1 MSESKSGRHITFF
14 NARLTSTISISLVL
28 FILGIV
34 VLMGI
39 LATRLSMYVKENM
52 GFSIVLKE
60 NVKESQV
67 KKLQKKLD
75 IAPYVRA
82 TQYISKEDALKE
94 LEVELGENPKD
105 LLGFNPL
112 QASIEVKLRS
122 DYAHPDSL
130 VWIEK
135 GLRKGTVAIDDIVYQ
150 KDLIQL
156 VNDNI
161 RRISFMLL
169 GLAVVLMLISF
180 ALISNTIRLGAYSK
194 RFIIHTMKLVGATPA
209 FIRKPFIISNII
221 NGIIGAFIAMALL
234 SGCVYYLLTEFD
246 NLYTLIDISSLFW
259 VFVIVLLLGVV
270 LTAISAWFAVNRYI
284 RMDRDN
290 LYYVQ
295 NHRK

>member
-150 KDLIQL
+150 NDLIQL

-290 LYYVQ
+290 LYYV
-295 NHRK
+295 

>member
-156 VNDNI
+156 VHDNI
-161 RRISFMLL
+161 RRRSFMLL

-290 LYYVQ
+290 LYYV
-295 NHRK
+295 

>member
-169 GLAVVLMLISF
+169 GLAGVLMLISF

-290 LYYVQ
+290 LYYV
-295 NHRK
+295 

>member
-259 VFVIVLLLGVV
+259 VFVIVILLGVV

-290 LYYVQ
+290 LYYV
-295 NHRK
+295 

>member
-130 VWIEK
+130 VWIE
-135 GLRKGTVAIDDIVYQ
+135 KGTVAIDDIVYQ

-290 LYYVQ
+290 LYYV
-295 NHRK
+295 

>member
-28 FILGIV
+28 FILGII

-60 NVKESQV
+60 DVKESQV

-130 VWIEK
+130 TWIEK

-290 LYYVQ
+290 LYYV
-295 NHRK
+295 

>member
-209 FIRKPFIISNII
+209 FIRKPFIISNIV

-246 NLYTLIDISSLFW
+246 NLYTLIDISSLLW

-290 LYYVQ
+290 LYYV
-295 NHRK
+295 

>member
-14 NARLTSTISISLVL
+14 HARLTSTISISLVL

-290 LYYVQ
+290 LYYV
-295 NHRK
+295 

>member
-246 NLYTLIDISSLFW
+246 NLYTLIVISSLFW

-290 LYYVQ
+290 LYYV
-295 NHRK
+295 

>member
-1 MSESKSGRHITFF
+1 M
-14 NARLTSTISISLVL
+14 
-28 FILGIV
+28 
-34 VLMGI
+34 
-39 LATRLSMYVKENM
+39 
-52 GFSIVLKE
+52 
-60 NVKESQV
+60 
-67 KKLQKKLD
+67 
-75 IAPYVRA
+75 
-82 TQYISKEDALKE
+82 
-94 LEVELGENPKD
+94 EVELGENPKD

-130 VWIEK
+130 VWIEN

-290 LYYVQ
+290 LYYV
-295 NHRK
+295 

>member
-82 TQYISKEDALKE
+82 TQYTSKEDALKE

-290 LYYVQ
+290 LYYV
-295 NHRK
+295 

>member
-1 MSESKSGRHITFF
+1 MSDSKSGRHITCF

-60 NVKESQV
+60 NVTESQV

-290 LYYVQ
+290 LYYV
-295 NHRK
+295 

>member
-1 MSESKSGRHITFF
+1 MP
-14 NARLTSTISISLVL
+14 RLTSTISISLVL

-290 LYYVQ
+290 LYYV
-295 NHRK
+295 

>member
-161 RRISFMLL
+161 RRISLMLL

-290 LYYVQ
+290 LYYV
-295 NHRK
+295 

>member
-194 RFIIHTMKLVGATPA
+194 RFIIHTIKLVGATPA

-290 LYYVQ
+290 LYYV
-295 NHRK
+295 

>member
-221 NGIIGAFIAMALL
+221 NGIISAFIAMALL

-290 LYYVQ
+290 LYYV
-295 NHRK
+295 

>member
-94 LEVELGENPKD
+94 LEVELGETPKD

-290 LYYVQ
+290 LYYV
-295 NHRK
+295 

>member
-39 LATRLSMYVKENM
+39 LATRLSMHVKENM

-290 LYYVQ
+290 LYYV
-295 NHRK
+295 

>member
-105 LLGFNPL
+105 LLGFNSL

-290 LYYVQ
+290 LYYV
-295 NHRK
+295 

>member
-290 LYYVQ
+290 
-295 NHRK
+295 

>member
-34 VLMGI
+34 VLMSI

-290 LYYVQ
+290 LYYV
-295 NHRK
+295 

>member
-194 RFIIHTMKLVGATPA
+194 RFIIHEVGGSDSCIYSQT
-209 FIRKPFIISNII
+209 FHHIQYYKRNYRCVYSN
-221 NGIIGAFIAMALL
+221 GFTLRMCLL
-234 SGCVYYLLTEFD
+234 S
-246 NLYTLIDISSLFW
+246 
-259 VFVIVLLLGVV
+259 
-270 LTAISAWFAVNRYI
+270 A
-284 RMDRDN
+284 DRI
-290 LYYVQ
+290 
-295 NHRK
+295 

>member
-28 FILGIV
+28 FILGII

-39 LATRLSMYVKENM
+39 LATRLTMYVKENM

-60 NVKESQV
+60 NVKESQI

-82 TQYISKEDALKE
+82 TQYISKDDALKE

-130 VWIEK
+130 EWIES
-135 GLRKGTVAIDDIVYQ
+135 GLKKGTVAIDDIVYQ

-161 RRISFMLL
+161 RRISFILL
-169 GLAVVLMLISF
+169 VLAVVLMLISF
-180 ALISNTIRLGAYSK
+180 ALISNTIRLSAYSK

-209 FIRKPFIISNII
+209 FIRKPFILSNIV
-221 NGIIGAFIAMALL
+221 NGIVGALIAMTLL
-234 SGCVYYLLTEFD
+234 FGCVYYLLTEFD
-246 NLYTLIDISSLFW
+246 NLYTLIDVNSLLW
-259 VFVIVLLLGVV
+259 VFIIVLLLGIV
-270 LTAISAWFAVNRYI
+270 LTAVSAWFAVNRYI

-290 LYYVQ
+290 LYYV
-295 NHRK
+295 

>member
-28 FILGIV
+28 FILGII

-60 NVKESQV
+60 DVKESQV

-130 VWIEK
+130 TWIEK

-209 FIRKPFIISNII
+209 FIRKPLIISNII

-246 NLYTLIDISSLFW
+246 NLYTLIDISSLFG

-290 LYYVQ
+290 LYYV
-295 NHRK
+295 

>member
-259 VFVIVLLLGVV
+259 VFVIVFLLGVV

-290 LYYVQ
+290 LYYV
-295 NHRK
+295 

>member
-82 TQYISKEDALKE
+82 TQYISK
-94 LEVELGENPKD
+94 D

-161 RRISFMLL
+161 RRISLMLL

-209 FIRKPFIISNII
+209 FIRKPFIISNIV

-246 NLYTLIDISSLFW
+246 NLYTLIDISSLLW

-290 LYYVQ
+290 LYYV
-295 NHRK
+295 

>member
-60 NVKESQV
+60 NVKEAQV

-290 LYYVQ
+290 LYYV
-295 NHRK
+295 

>member
-28 FILGIV
+28 FILGII

-60 NVKESQV
+60 DVKESQV

-130 VWIEK
+130 TWIEK

-180 ALISNTIRLGAYSK
+180 ALISNTIRLSAYSK

-246 NLYTLIDISSLFW
+246 NLYTLIDINSLFW
-259 VFVIVLLLGVV
+259 VFVTVLLLGVV

-290 LYYVQ
+290 LYYV
-295 NHRK
+295 

>member
-1 MSESKSGRHITFF
+1 MIESKSGRHITFF

-28 FILGIV
+28 FILGII

-60 NVKESQV
+60 DVKESQV

-130 VWIEK
+130 TWIEK

-290 LYYVQ
+290 LYYV
-295 NHRK
+295 

>member
-14 NARLTSTISISLVL
+14 NARLTSIISISLVL

-39 LATRLSMYVKENM
+39 LAMRLPMYVKENM

-60 NVKESQV
+60 NVEESQV

-161 RRISFMLL
+161 RLISFMLL

-259 VFVIVLLLGVV
+259 VFVIFLLLGVV

-290 LYYVQ
+290 LYYV
-295 NHRK
+295 

>member
-259 VFVIVLLLGVV
+259 VLVISLYWELYLLRFLRG
-270 LTAISAWFAVNRYI
+270 L
-284 RMDRDN
+284 
-290 LYYVQ
+290 L
-295 NHRK
+295 

>member
-150 KDLIQL
+150 KELIQL

-290 LYYVQ
+290 LYYV
-295 NHRK
+295 

>member
-34 VLMGI
+34 GLMGI

-290 LYYVQ
+290 LYYV
-295 NHRK
+295 

>member
-290 LYYVQ
+290 LYYV
-295 NHRK
+295 

>member
-284 RMDRDN
+284 RIDRDN
-290 LYYVQ
+290 LYYV
-295 NHRK
+295 

>member
-161 RRISFMLL
+161 RRISLMLL

-209 FIRKPFIISNII
+209 FIRKPFIISNIV

-246 NLYTLIDISSLFW
+246 NLYTLIDISSLLW

-290 LYYVQ
+290 LYYV
-295 NHRK
+295 

>member
-28 FILGIV
+28 FILGII

-39 LATRLSMYVKENM
+39 LATRLSMYVRENM

-60 NVKESQV
+60 DVKESQV

-130 VWIEK
+130 TWIEK

-246 NLYTLIDISSLFW
+246 NLYTLIDISSLFG

-290 LYYVQ
+290 LYYV
-295 NHRK
+295 

>member
-270 LTAISAWFAVNRYI
+270 LTAISARFAVNRYI

-290 LYYVQ
+290 LYYV
-295 NHRK
+295 

>member
-284 RMDRDN
+284 RVDRDN
-290 LYYVQ
+290 LYYV
-295 NHRK
+295 

>member
-39 LATRLSMYVKENM
+39 LATRLSMYVKETM

-290 LYYVQ
+290 LYYV
-295 NHRK
+295 